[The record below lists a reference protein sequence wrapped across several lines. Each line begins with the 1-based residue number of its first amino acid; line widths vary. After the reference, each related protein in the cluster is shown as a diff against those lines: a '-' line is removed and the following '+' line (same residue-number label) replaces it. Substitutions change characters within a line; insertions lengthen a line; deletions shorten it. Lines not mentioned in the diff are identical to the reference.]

1 MDPPAEPKSKWPD
14 NWRDL
19 MAGDLADTATDE
31 EKTEHGKL
39 LKRLQRF
46 TTPADAAKALR
57 EQDKIIPL
65 AKRAAPPKNATPEQL
80 SEWRKEAGIPEKP
93 EDYKIE
99 LPKGMVL
106 GDNDKPIIDGFIK
119 AMHGQNVTEG
129 TVNAAVAWYLQDR
142 QEQIERMQESDKAY
156 RDALEEDLRE
166 TWGSDYKA
174 NKTGIESLVNQWPE
188 DVRTALLSART
199 ADGFLIEN
207 PGMMKVLGNL
217 SRELGYVGSTV
228 VPSGGDLGASVED
241 AIAKIEGS
249 MFLESGEKNPAY
261 WKSEKQQTRYAEL
274 LSQRERMN
282 KQK

>member
-1 MDPPAEPKSKWPD
+1 
-14 NWRDL
+14 
-19 MAGDLADTATDE
+19 MAGDLPETATDD
-31 EKTEHGKL
+31 EKTEHAKL

-80 SEWRKEAGIPEKP
+80 AEWRKEAGIPEKP

-106 GDNDKPIIDGFIK
+106 GDHDKPIIDGFIK
-119 AMHGQNVTEG
+119 AMHGQNVTEA

-142 QEQIERMQESDKAY
+142 QDQLERMQESDKAY
-156 RDALEEDLRE
+156 RSAMEETLRE
-166 TWGSDYKA
+166 EWGSDFKA
-174 NKTGIESLVNQWPE
+174 NKSGVENLVNQWPE

-199 ADGFLIEN
+199 AEGFLIEN
-207 PGMMKVLGNL
+207 PGVMKALAGMA
-217 SRELGYVGSTV
+217 RELGYVGSTV
-228 VPSGGDLGASVED
+228 VPAGGDLGASVDD

-261 WKSEKQQTRYAEL
+261 WKSEKQQARYAEL

-282 KQK
+282 KAK